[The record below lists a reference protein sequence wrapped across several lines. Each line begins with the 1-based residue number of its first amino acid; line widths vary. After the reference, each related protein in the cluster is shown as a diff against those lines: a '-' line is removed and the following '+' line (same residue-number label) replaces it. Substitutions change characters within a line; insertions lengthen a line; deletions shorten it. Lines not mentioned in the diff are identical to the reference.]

1 MSSEKMTFEN
11 ILYEVKGPLG
21 LITLNRPEKHNA
33 VSLSTLDDLHAALEL
48 AEADKNVRVIGLTG
62 AGAKAFASGSDLSEV
77 EHRDIRKAL
86 EPIVQGVAER
96 MERCI
101 KPTIAAINGYCMGG
115 GLELA
120 LGCDIRIGTTN
131 SKYATPEGK
140 LGIIPGGGATQ
151 RLPRIVGK
159 AWGMEML
166 LMGEII
172 DADRAYQIGL
182 ITRLVEPEELMPLL
196 TSMAEHIATFAPLV
210 PQFMKHMVQ
219 YGLEAGQHSGL
230 ALEKFAQAAL
240 IETADKK
247 EGLRA
252 FLEKRPPKWTGK

>member
-1 MSSEKMTFEN
+1 MAYEN

-21 LITLNRPEKHNA
+21 LLTLNRPDKHNA
-33 VSLSTLDDLHAALEL
+33 VSLATLDDLHSAFTH
-48 AEADKNVRVIGLTG
+48 AEADEQVRVIGLTG
-62 AGAKAFASGSDLSEV
+62 AGTKAFASGSDLNEV

-86 EPIVQGVAER
+86 EPIIQGFAER
-96 MERCI
+96 VERSA
-101 KPTIAAINGYCMGG
+101 KPSIAAINGICMGG

-131 SKYATPEGK
+131 SRYATPEGK

-166 LMGEII
+166 LMGETI
-172 DADRAYQIGL
+172 DAERAHQIGL
-182 ITRLVEPEELMPLL
+182 ITRLVEPENLIPTLEY
-196 TSMAEHIATFAPLV
+196 MAAHIASFAPLV
-210 PQFMKHMVQ
+210 PHFMKSMVNN
-219 YGLEAGQHSGL
+219 GLEAGQQPGL
-230 ALEKFAQAAL
+230 AMEKFAQAAL
-240 IETADKK
+240 CETADKK

-252 FLEKRPPKWTGK
+252 FLEKRPPIWTGK

>member
-1 MSSEKMTFEN
+1 MAYEN

-33 VSLSTLDDLHAALEL
+33 VSLATLDELHDALGR
-48 AEADKNVRVIGLTG
+48 AEMDDNVRVIGLTG
-62 AGAKAFASGSDLSEV
+62 AGKKSFASGSDLNEV

-86 EPIVQGVAER
+86 EPIVQGFAER
-96 MERCI
+96 MERGD

-131 SKYATPEGK
+131 SQYATPEGK

-166 LMGEII
+166 LMGETI
-172 DADRAYQIGL
+172 DANRAYQIGL
-182 ITRLVEPEELMPLL
+182 ITRLVEPEELMPTLEKM
-196 TSMAEHIATFAPLV
+196 SEHIAGFAPLV
-210 PQFMKHMVQ
+210 PQFMKSMVN

-240 IETADKK
+240 CETADKK

-252 FLEKRPPKWTGK
+252 FLEKRPPNWSGR

>member
-1 MSSEKMTFEN
+1 MNYEN

-33 VSLSTLDDLHAALEL
+33 VSLSTLDELHVALSH
-48 AEADKNVRVIGLTG
+48 AEVDEQVRVIGLTG
-62 AGAKAFASGSDLSEV
+62 AGPKAFASGSDLAEV
-77 EHRDIRKAL
+77 EHRDLRKAL
-86 EPIVQGVAER
+86 EPIVQGFAER
-96 MERCI
+96 LERCD
-101 KPTIAAINGYCMGG
+101 KPSIAAINGYCMGG

-166 LMGEII
+166 LMGETI
-172 DADRAYQIGL
+172 DAQRAHQIGL
-182 ITRLVEPEELMPLL
+182 ITRLLEPEQLMPMLEH
-196 TSMAEHIATFAPLV
+196 MAEHIASFAPLV
-210 PQFMKHMVQ
+210 PRFMKSMVH
-219 YGLEAGQHSGL
+219 YGLEAGQYSGL
-230 ALEKFAQAAL
+230 AMEKFAQAAL
-240 IETADKK
+240 CETADKK

-252 FLEKRPPKWTGK
+252 FIEKRPPKWTGR

>member
-1 MSSEKMTFEN
+1 MAYEN
-11 ILYEVKGPLG
+11 IIYEVIGPLG
-21 LITLNRPEKHNA
+21 LITLNRPTKHNA
-33 VSLSTLDDLHAALEL
+33 VSLATLDDLHSALDE
-48 AEADKNVRVIGLTG
+48 AEADPQVRVIGLTG
-62 AGAKAFASGSDLSEV
+62 AGEKAFASGSDLNEV
-77 EHRDIRKAL
+77 EHRDIKKAL
-86 EPIVQGVAER
+86 EPIVQGFAER
-96 MERCI
+96 CERSE
-101 KPTIAAINGYCMGG
+101 KVSIAAINGICMGG

-166 LMGEII
+166 LMGDTI
-172 DADRAYQIGL
+172 DAERAFQIGL
-182 ITRLVEPEELMPLL
+182 ITRLLEPEDLMPTLHK
-196 TSMAEHIATFAPLV
+196 MAEQIAAFAPLV
-210 PQFMKHMVQ
+210 PQFMKSMVN

-230 ALEKFAQAAL
+230 AMEKFAQAAL

-252 FLEKRPPKWTGK
+252 FLEKRPPKWSGR

>member
-1 MSSEKMTFEN
+1 MAYDN

-33 VSLSTLDDLHAALEL
+33 VSLATLDDIHSALTQ
-48 AEADKNVRVIGLTG
+48 AEANDEVRVIGLTG
-62 AGAKAFASGSDLSEV
+62 SGTKAFASGSDLNEV

-86 EPIVQGVAER
+86 EPIVQGIAER
-96 MERCI
+96 FERGD

-151 RLPRIVGK
+151 RLPRLVGK

-166 LMGEII
+166 IMGETI
-172 DADRAYQIGL
+172 DAERAYQIGL
-182 ITRLVEPEELMPLL
+182 ITRLLEQDELMPTLE
-196 TSMAEHIATFAPLV
+196 SMAEHIASFAPLV
-210 PQFMKHMVQ
+210 PKFMKAMVN

-240 IETADKK
+240 CETADKK

-252 FLEKRPPKWTGK
+252 FLEKRPPNWSGR

>member
-1 MSSEKMTFEN
+1 MSYEN
-11 ILYEVKGPLG
+11 ILYEVRGPLA

-33 VSLSTLDDLHAALEL
+33 VSLATLDDLHAAFSQ
-48 AEADKNVRVIGLTG
+48 AEADHAVRVIGLTG
-62 AGAKAFASGSDLSEV
+62 SGKKAFASGSDLSEV

-86 EPIVQGVAER
+86 EPIVQGFAER
-96 MERCI
+96 MERSA
-101 KPTIAAINGYCMGG
+101 KATIAAINGICMGG

-131 SKYATPEGK
+131 SIYATPEGK

-159 AWGMEML
+159 PWGMEML
-166 LMGEII
+166 LMGETIN
-172 DADRAYQIGL
+172 AERAYQIGL
-182 ITRLVEPEELMPLL
+182 ITRLLEQDELIPMLE
-196 TSMAEHIATFAPLV
+196 SMAAHIASFAPLV
-210 PQFMKHMVQ
+210 PQFMKSMVN

-252 FLEKRPPKWTGK
+252 FLEKRPPNWSGR

>member
-1 MSSEKMTFEN
+1 MAYDN

-21 LITLNRPEKHNA
+21 LLTLNRPEKHNA
-33 VSLSTLDDLHAALEL
+33 ISLATLDDLHSAFTK
-48 AEADKNVRVIGLTG
+48 AEADPNVRVIGLTG
-62 AGAKAFASGSDLSEV
+62 SGHKAFASGSDLNEV
-77 EHRDIRKAL
+77 EQRDIRKAL
-86 EPIVQGVAER
+86 EPIIQGFAER
-96 MERCI
+96 LERSS
-101 KPTIAAINGYCMGG
+101 KPSIAAINGYCMGG

-166 LMGEII
+166 LMGETI
-172 DADRAYQIGL
+172 DAERAHQISL
-182 ITRLVEPEELMPLL
+182 ITRLVKQEELMPTLDQ
-196 TSMAEHIATFAPLV
+196 MANHIASFAPLV
-210 PQFMKHMVQ
+210 PHFMKSMVNNGLESGQ
-219 YGLEAGQHSGL
+219 HYGLAM
-230 ALEKFAQAAL
+230 EKFAQAAL
-240 IETADKK
+240 CETEDKK

-252 FLEKRPPKWTGK
+252 FLEKRKPKWTGK

>member
-1 MSSEKMTFEN
+1 MSYEN

-21 LITLNRPEKHNA
+21 LITLNRPTKHNA
-33 VSLSTLDDLHAALEL
+33 ISLATLDDLHAAFTL
-48 AEADKNVRVIGLTG
+48 AEKNPKVRVVGITG
-62 AGAKAFASGSDLSEV
+62 SGEKSFASGSDLSEV
-77 EHRDIRKAL
+77 EHRDIIKAL
-86 EPIVQGVAER
+86 EPIIQGFAER
-96 MERCI
+96 LERSS
-101 KPTIAAINGYCMGG
+101 KPTIAAINGICMGG
-115 GLELA
+115 GLEIA
-120 LGCDIRIGTTN
+120 LGCDIRIGASH
-131 SKYATPEGK
+131 SKFATPEGK

-166 LMGEII
+166 LMGESI
-172 DADRAYQIGL
+172 DAERAYQIGL
-182 ITRLVEPEELMPLL
+182 ITRLVELEDLMPTL
-196 TSMAEHIATFAPLV
+196 TQMADHIAAFAPLV
-210 PQFMKHMVQ
+210 PHFMKSMVN

-240 IETADKK
+240 CETADKK

>member
-1 MSSEKMTFEN
+1 MTYEN

-33 VSLSTLDDLHAALEL
+33 VSLATLEELHDALGR
-48 AEADKNVRVIGLTG
+48 AENDEKVRVIGLTG
-62 AGAKAFASGSDLSEV
+62 AGEKAFASGSDLSEV

-96 MERCI
+96 MERGD

-166 LMGEII
+166 IMGETI
-172 DADRAYQIGL
+172 DADRAHQIGL
-182 ITRLVEPEELMPLL
+182 ITRLVEPEELMPTLEYM
-196 TSMAEHIATFAPLV
+196 SNHIASFAPLV
-210 PQFMKHMVQ
+210 PKFMKSMVN
-219 YGLEAGQHSGL
+219 YGLEAGQHAGL

-240 IETADKK
+240 CETADKK

-252 FLEKRPPKWTGK
+252 FLEKRPPNWSGR

>member
-1 MSSEKMTFEN
+1 MAYEH

-33 VSLSTLDDLHAALEL
+33 VSLATLDELHHALTLADLDE
-48 AEADKNVRVIGLTG
+48 NVRVVGLTG
-62 AGAKAFASGSDLSEV
+62 AGKKAFASGSDLNEV

-86 EPIVQGVAER
+86 EPIVQGFAER
-96 MERCI
+96 LERCD

-120 LGCDIRIGTTN
+120 LGCDMRIGTTN

-166 LMGEII
+166 LMGETI

-182 ITRLVEPEELMPLL
+182 ITRLLKPEELMPTLEY
-196 TSMAEHIATFAPLV
+196 MAEHIATFAPLV
-210 PQFMKHMVQ
+210 PKFMKSMVN

-240 IETADKK
+240 CETADKK

-252 FLEKRPPKWTGK
+252 FLEKRPPKWSGK

>member
-1 MSSEKMTFEN
+1 MAYDN
-11 ILYEVKGPLG
+11 IIYEEKGPLG
-21 LITLNRPEKHNA
+21 LITLNRPSKHNA
-33 VSLSTLDDLHAALEL
+33 VSLATLDDLHHALDI
-48 AEADKNVRVIGLTG
+48 ADRNPNIRVIGLTG
-62 AGAKAFASGSDLSEV
+62 AGKRAFASGSDLAEV

-86 EPIVQGVAER
+86 EPIVQGIAER
-96 MERCI
+96 LERST
-101 KPTIAAINGYCMGG
+101 KPSIAAINGICMGG

-166 LMGEII
+166 LMGETV
-172 DADRAYQIGL
+172 DAQRAYQIGL
-182 ITRLVEPEELMPLL
+182 ITRLLEPEDLL
-196 TSMAEHIATFAPLV
+196 PTLESMAEHIASFAPLV
-210 PQFMKHMVQ
+210 PQFMKSMVHFGLESGQ
-219 YGLEAGQHSGL
+219 HYGLAM
-230 ALEKFAQAAL
+230 EKFAQAAL

-252 FLEKRPPKWTGK
+252 FLEKRKPNWTGK